1 MARAAFPA
9 RAALA
14 ALILSLGAGAVQA
27 QATPDQVDK
36 LVQAIVAAG
45 CVVTADNNAEI
56 LAAAGLN
63 QESASVVVN
72 ALLGLG
78 QAEIVGG
85 DLRLKTEEC
94 N

>member
-1 MARAAFPA
+1 MFRSLG
-9 RAALA
+9 LA
-14 ALILSLGAGAVQA
+14 ALMALGAGAAQA
-27 QATPDQVDK
+27 QATPEQVDK

-45 CVVTADNNAEI
+45 CVVTPENNADI
-56 LAAAGLN
+56 LAAAELD

-78 QAEIVGG
+78 QAEIDGG
-85 DLRLKTEEC
+85 DLRLKTEGC

>member
-1 MARAAFPA
+1 MAAAGFLRRAAA
-9 RAALA
+9 SALVLA
-14 ALILSLGAGAVQA
+14 LGAGAVQA
-27 QATPDQVDK
+27 QATPEQVDK
-36 LVQAIVAAG
+36 LVKAIVAAG

>member
-1 MARAAFPA
+1 MFR
-9 RAALA
+9 
-14 ALILSLGAGAVQA
+14 SLGIVALLGLGAAAAHA
-27 QATPDQVDK
+27 QATPEQVEK

-45 CVVTADNNAEI
+45 CVVTPDNNATI
-56 LAAAGLN
+56 LSEAGLN

-78 QAEIVGG
+78 QAEIVDG
-85 DLRLKTEEC
+85 DLRLKTAEC